1 MGAVRGRPFAAA
13 LYYSRRARLKEFQM
27 RFVCAMP
34 APSAKQRLRC
44 GVGMDRSFSKWIGER
59 GIGEVECLVPDLNG
73 VIRGKVFPAQKF
85 LQSERDGSLRI
96 PSSIYLLTVTGDYA
110 DDADEALAT
119 QDPDVVLRPDID
131 TICVAP
137 GYKTPTAFVFADAYH
152 TDGAPYDIAP
162 RYVLKR
168 VVKLYEEAGLR
179 PVVAPE
185 LEFYLT
191 QVNTDPDL
199 PLAPPAGR
207 SGRSETSPQPY
218 GLEAITEYEDL
229 IETIYEHAEAAS
241 LHLDTMIHESGTAQ
255 LEINFNHGDPVHVS
269 DQVLVFKRIVRQVA
283 LKHGVYATFMA
294 KPMENQP
301 GSAMHLHVSLV
312 DAKKGANLFGAAR
325 EDGSDGNTDTF
336 RHFVGGLQKY
346 LGECTPLF
354 APNVNS
360 FRRMRPDFSAPINL
374 QWGYDNRSCGLR
386 VPISQPENRRIEN
399 RLPGADANPYLA
411 IAAVLACG
419 YIGIRDKI
427 ASNEMVQGSAYKWA
441 RTLPRTLSEG
451 LDRFKECQPV
461 IDILGAHFCTAFQ
474 QIKAHELGQF
484 EGVISS
490 WERDHLL
497 LKV

>member
-1 MGAVRGRPFAAA
+1 MEKSFA
-13 LYYSRRARLKEFQM
+13 S
-27 RFVCAMP
+27 
-34 APSAKQRLRC
+34 
-44 GVGMDRSFSKWIGER
+44 WIKER
-59 GIGEVECLVPDLNG
+59 GIGEVECLIPDLNG
-73 VIRGKVFPAQKF
+73 VIRGKVFPAPKF

-96 PSSIYLLTVTGDYA
+96 PSSVYSLTVTGEYS
-110 DDADEALAT
+110 DDADESIAMK
-119 QDPDVVLRPDID
+119 DPDVVLRPDVD

-152 TDGAPYDIAP
+152 TSGEPYDVAP

-168 VVKLYEEAGLR
+168 VVELYEKKGLK

-191 QVNTDPDL
+191 QINTDPDL

-207 SGRSETSPQPY
+207 SGRSETAPQPY

-301 GSAMHLHVSLV
+301 GSAMHLHTSVV
-312 DAKKGANLFGAAR
+312 NAKTGENLFGAP
-325 EDGSDGNTDTF
+325 DHGNSETF

-346 LGECTPLF
+346 LGEVAPLF

-386 VPISQPENRRIEN
+386 VPISDPQNHRIEN

-411 IAAVLACG
+411 IAAALVCG
-419 YIGIRDKI
+419 YIGMRDKI
-427 ASNEMVQGSAYKWA
+427 EPSEMVEGNAYKWK
-441 RTLPRTLSEG
+441 RTLPRTLAEA
-451 LDRFKECQPV
+451 LDRFRECKPV
-461 IDILGAHFCTAFQ
+461 IELLGEHFCAAFQ
-474 QIKAHELGQF
+474 RIKAHELNAF
-484 EGVISS
+484 DGVISS

>member
-1 MGAVRGRPFAAA
+1 M
-13 LYYSRRARLKEFQM
+13 SD
-27 RFVCAMP
+27 
-34 APSAKQRLRC
+34 AK
-44 GVGMDRSFSKWIGER
+44 SFSSWIKER
-59 GIGEVECLVPDLNG
+59 GIGEIECLIPDLNG
-73 VIRGKVFPAQKF
+73 VVRGKVFPAQKF
-85 LQSERDGSLRI
+85 LQSERDGALRI
-96 PSSIYLLTVTGDYA
+96 PSSIFSLTVTGEYA
-110 DDADEALAT
+110 EDADEAIAIS
-119 QDPDVVLRPDID
+119 DPDVVLRPDLD

-152 TDGAPYDIAP
+152 TNGEPYDIAP

-168 VVKLYEEAGLR
+168 VLELYEKEGLR

-185 LEFYLT
+185 LEFFLT

-199 PLAPPAGR
+199 PLEPPKGR
-207 SGRSETSPQPY
+207 SGRHETSPQPY

-229 IETIYEHAEAAS
+229 IETIYEHAELAS
-241 LHLDTMIHESGTAQ
+241 LHLDTMIHESGAAQ
-255 LEINFNHGDPVHVS
+255 LEINFNHGDPLHVS

-301 GSAMHLHVSLV
+301 GSAMHLHASVV
-312 DAKKGANLFGAAR
+312 DRKGGNLFATGNG
-325 EDGSDGNTDTF
+325 DNSDMF
-336 RHFVGGLQKY
+336 RHFVGGLQEY
-346 LGECTPLF
+346 LGEVAPLF

-360 FRRMRPDFSAPINL
+360 FRRMRPDWSAPINL

-386 VPISQPENRRIEN
+386 VPIADPANRRIEN

-411 IAAVLACG
+411 LSAMLVCG

-427 ASNEMVQGSAYKWA
+427 APKEMVQGSAYKWE
-441 RTLPRTLSEG
+441 RTLPRTLDHA
-451 LDRFKECQPV
+451 LVRFKECQPV
-461 IDILGAHFCTAFQ
+461 IDLLGGHFCNAFQ
-474 QIKAHELGQF
+474 RIKANELNAF

>member
-1 MGAVRGRPFAAA
+1 MQNSFA
-13 LYYSRRARLKEFQM
+13 S
-27 RFVCAMP
+27 
-34 APSAKQRLRC
+34 
-44 GVGMDRSFSKWIGER
+44 WIKER
-59 GIGEVECLVPDLNG
+59 GIGEVECLIPDLNG
-73 VIRGKVFPAQKF
+73 VIRGKVFPAPKF
-85 LQSERDGSLRI
+85 LQSERDASLRI
-96 PSSIYLLTVTGDYA
+96 PSSVYSLTVTGEYS
-110 DDADEALAT
+110 DDADESIAMK
-119 QDPDVVLRPDID
+119 DPDVVLRPDID

-152 TDGAPYDIAP
+152 TDGKPFDIAP
-162 RYVLKR
+162 RYVLKK
-168 VVKLYEEAGLR
+168 VVELYEALGLR

-191 QVNTDPDL
+191 QINTDPDL
-199 PLAPPAGR
+199 PLTPPAGR
-207 SGRSETSPQPY
+207 SGRSETAPQPY

-301 GSAMHLHVSLV
+301 GSAMHMHISVV
-312 DAKKGANLFGAAR
+312 DAKSGENLFGAA
-325 EDGSDGNTDTF
+325 DGYTPMF

-346 LGECTPLF
+346 LGACAPLF

-386 VPISQPENRRIEN
+386 VPISDPRNRRIEN

-411 IAAVLACG
+411 IAASLVCG
-419 YIGIRDKI
+419 YIGIRDSI
-427 ASNEMVQGSAYKWA
+427 APSEMVEGNAYKWK
-441 RTLPRTLSEG
+441 RTLPRTLAEA
-451 LDRFKECQPV
+451 LDRFRECKPV
-461 IDILGAHFCTAFQ
+461 IELLGEHFCASFQ
-474 QIKAHELGQF
+474 RIKAHELNAF
-484 EGVISS
+484 DGVISS

>member
-1 MGAVRGRPFAAA
+1 MD
-13 LYYSRRARLKEFQM
+13 
-27 RFVCAMP
+27 
-34 APSAKQRLRC
+34 AK
-44 GVGMDRSFSKWIGER
+44 SFSSWIKER
-59 GIGEVECLVPDLNG
+59 SIGEVECLIPDLNG

-96 PSSIYLLTVTGDYA
+96 PSSIYSLTVTGEYS
-110 DDADEALAT
+110 DDADEAIAM
-119 QDPDVVLRPDID
+119 QDPDVVLRPDLE

-152 TDGAPYDIAP
+152 TSGEPYDIAP

-168 VVKLYEEAGLR
+168 VVELYEKDGIR

-191 QVNTDPDL
+191 QINTDPDL

-207 SGRSETSPQPY
+207 SGRSETAPQPY

-301 GSAMHLHVSLV
+301 GSAMHLHASLV
-312 DAKKGANLFGAAR
+312 DKKGTNLFATANG
-325 EDGSDGNTDTF
+325 DNSDMF
-336 RHFVGGLQKY
+336 RHFIGGLQKY
-346 LGECTPLF
+346 MDDVAPLF

-360 FRRMRPDFSAPINL
+360 FRRMRPDFSAPVNL

-386 VPISQPENRRIEN
+386 VPISDAANRRVEN

-411 IAAVLACG
+411 IAAMLVCG
-419 YIGIRDKI
+419 YIGMREK
-427 ASNEMVQGSAYKWA
+427 AEPKPMVQGSAYKHA
-441 RTLPRTLSEG
+441 RTLPRTLDEA
-451 LDRFKECQPV
+451 LDSFKECTPV
-461 IDILGAHFCTAFQ
+461 IELLGLHFCNAFQ
-474 QIKAHELGQF
+474 RIKAHELNAF

>member
-1 MGAVRGRPFAAA
+1 MSEVKSFA
-13 LYYSRRARLKEFQM
+13 S
-27 RFVCAMP
+27 
-34 APSAKQRLRC
+34 
-44 GVGMDRSFSKWIGER
+44 WINER

-73 VIRGKVFPAQKF
+73 VVRGKVFPAQKF

-96 PSSIYLLTVTGDYA
+96 PSSIYSLTVTGEYS
-110 DDADEALAT
+110 DDADEAIAMS
-119 QDPDVVLRPDID
+119 DPDVVLRPDLQ

-152 TDGAPYDIAP
+152 TSGEPFDVAP

-168 VVKLYEEAGLR
+168 VVELYQKEGLR

-199 PLAPPAGR
+199 PLEPPKGR
-207 SGRSETSPQPY
+207 SGRHETSPQPY

-241 LHLDTMIHESGTAQ
+241 LHLDTMIHESGAAQ

-294 KPMENQP
+294 KPMEHQP
-301 GSAMHLHVSLV
+301 GSAMHLHASVV
-312 DAKKGANLFGAAR
+312 DKKGANLFA
-325 EDGSDGNTDTF
+325 TDNGDNSEMF
-336 RHFVGGLQKY
+336 RHFVGGLQEY
-346 LGECTPLF
+346 LGEVAPLF

-360 FRRMRPDFSAPINL
+360 FRRMRPDWSAPINL

-386 VPISQPENRRIEN
+386 VPISDATNRRIEN

-411 IAAVLACG
+411 ISAMLICG

-427 ASNEMVQGSAYKWA
+427 EPKEMVQGSAYKWA
-441 RTLPRTLSEG
+441 RTLPRTLDEALG
-451 LDRFKECQPV
+451 RFKECQPV
-461 IDILGAHFCTAFQ
+461 IDLLGAHFCDAFQ
-474 QIKAHELGQF
+474 RIKAHELNAF

>member
-1 MGAVRGRPFAAA
+1 M
-13 LYYSRRARLKEFQM
+13 S
-27 RFVCAMP
+27 
-34 APSAKQRLRC
+34 
-44 GVGMDRSFSKWIGER
+44 SFSSWIKER
-59 GIGEVECLVPDLNG
+59 GIGEIEVLIPDLNG
-73 VIRGKVFPAQKF
+73 VVRGKVFPAQKF

-96 PSSIYLLTVTGDYA
+96 PSSIYLLTVTGEY
-110 DDADEALAT
+110 ADEADEAIST
-119 QDPDVVLRPDID
+119 QDPDVVMRPDFE

-137 GYKTPTAFVFADAYH
+137 GYKTPTAFVYADTFH
-152 TDGAPYDIAP
+152 TDGQPYDIAP
-162 RYVLKR
+162 RYVLRR
-168 VVKLYEEAGLR
+168 VMKLYEEAGLR

-199 PLAPPAGR
+199 PLMPPAGR

-229 IETIYEHAEAAS
+229 IENIYEHAEAAS

-301 GSAMHLHVSLV
+301 GSAMHLHVSVV
-312 DAKKGANLFGAAR
+312 DAKKGTNLFGVSP
-325 EDGSDGNTDTF
+325 ENGSDGNTDLF

-346 LGECTPLF
+346 LGECAPLF

-419 YIGIRDKI
+419 YIGIRDKV
-427 ASNEMVQGSAYKWA
+427 APADMVQGSAYKWA
-441 RTLPRTLSEG
+441 RTLPRNLRDG
-451 LDRFKECQPV
+451 LERFRKCDPV
-461 IDILGAHFCTAFQ
+461 IELLGPHFCNAFQ
-474 QIKAHELGQF
+474 QIKDHELGNF

>member
-1 MGAVRGRPFAAA
+1 MTNGFA
-13 LYYSRRARLKEFQM
+13 S
-27 RFVCAMP
+27 
-34 APSAKQRLRC
+34 
-44 GVGMDRSFSKWIGER
+44 WIKER
-59 GIGEVECLVPDLNG
+59 GIGEVECLIPDLNG

-85 LQSERDGSLRI
+85 LQSERDASLRI
-96 PSSIYLLTVTGDYA
+96 PSSVYSLTVTGEYS
-110 DDADEALAT
+110 DDADEAIAMK
-119 QDPDVVLRPDID
+119 DPDVVLRPDLE

-152 TDGAPYDIAP
+152 TNGEPYDIAP

-168 VVKLYEEAGLR
+168 VMKLYEEMGVR

-191 QVNTDPDL
+191 QINTDPDL
-199 PLAPPAGR
+199 PLLPPAGR
-207 SGRSETSPQPY
+207 SGRSETAPQPY

-301 GSAMHLHVSLV
+301 GSAMHLHTSLV
-312 DAKKGANLFGAAR
+312 DAKKGDNLFAG
-325 EDGSDGNTDTF
+325 DGDSNSDMFNY
-336 RHFVGGLQKY
+336 FVGGLQKY
-346 LGECTPLF
+346 LGLVTPLF

-360 FRRMRPDFSAPINL
+360 FRRMRPDFSAPVNV

-386 VPISQPENRRIEN
+386 VPISQAANRRVEN

-411 IAAVLACG
+411 VAATLVCG

-427 ASNEMVQGSAYKWA
+427 APLPMIDGSAYKEA

-451 LDRFKECQPV
+451 LDRFKDCQPV
-461 IDILGAHFCTAFQ
+461 IELLGEHFCGTFQ
-474 QIKAHELGQF
+474 RIKAHELNAF

>member
-1 MGAVRGRPFAAA
+1 MTNSFE
-13 LYYSRRARLKEFQM
+13 SWI
-27 RFVCAMP
+27 
-34 APSAKQRLRC
+34 KQH
-44 GVGMDRSFSKWIGER
+44 
-59 GIGEVECLVPDLNG
+59 GIGEVECLVPDMNG
-73 VIRGKVFPAQKF
+73 VVRGKVLPAQKF
-85 LQSERDGSLRI
+85 LASERDGTLRI
-96 PSSIYLLTVTGDYA
+96 PSSIYTLTVTGEYSDPEG
-110 DDADEALAT
+110 DDSYAT
-119 QDPDVVLRPDID
+119 QDPDVVLRPELS

-137 GYKTPTAFVFADAYH
+137 GYKTPTAFVFADAFH
-152 TDGAPYDIAP
+152 TSGQPYDIAP

-168 VVKLYEEAGLR
+168 VLALYEERGWG

-191 QVNTDPDL
+191 QINTDPDL
-199 PLAPPAGR
+199 PLLPPAGR
-207 SGRSETSPQPY
+207 SGRQESAPQPY

-241 LHLDTMIHESGTAQ
+241 LHLDTMIHESGAAQ
-255 LEINFNHGDPVHVS
+255 LEINFNHGEAVHLS

-312 DAKKGANLFGAAR
+312 DKSNGANLFAAANGDIS
-325 EDGSDGNTDTF
+325 EMF
-336 RHFVGGLQKY
+336 RHFVGGLQTY
-346 LGECTPLF
+346 MPQVTPLF

-360 FRRMRPDFSAPINL
+360 FRRMRPNFSAPINL

-386 VPISQPENRRIEN
+386 VPIAEAPNRRVEN

-411 IAAVLACG
+411 IAAELVCG
-419 YIGIRDKI
+419 YIGIRDRI
-427 ASNEMVQGSAYKWA
+427 EPSEMVQGNAYRFA
-441 RTLPRTLSEG
+441 RTLPRTLDEAI
-451 LDRFKECQPV
+451 DRFHLCEPV
-461 IDILGAHFCTAFQ
+461 MALLGKDFCTAFTR
-474 QIKAHELGQF
+474 IKAHELNTF